1 MATDTLQIL
10 TEQIKSPMNSIAQA
24 IQAAKEA
31 IDKAETAK
39 FASIKAANEYFE
51 KTVLPHRNYLK
62 ETVNRYK
69 RIAIDLAIKD
79 GAAPKAGADVSMSSI
94 DFEVDGQ
101 GLHMNWDHEEK
112 WMPRQYLATWDRILE
127 QAGTDR
133 QSA

>member
-10 TEQIKSPMNSIAQA
+10 IEQSTNPMNSIAQA

-62 ETVNRYK
+62 ETVDRYK
-69 RIAIDLAIKD
+69 RIAIELATKD
-79 GAAPKAGADVSMSSI
+79 GAAPKAGVGLPLPAI
-94 DFEVDGQ
+94 DFEVDVQ
-101 GLHMNWDHEEK
+101 GLLMHWDHEQK
-112 WMPRQYLATWDRILE
+112 WAPRRYLVSWERILE
-127 QAGTDR
+127 TAGVER